1 MSNEGPPPALLIRAA
16 IKARRAVPDKDKLVE
31 PADYTSENLLMKE
44 RNSRRRRT
52 IYKDAPSSLRSRD
65 EGYDGLTGRPTA

>member
-31 PADYTSENLLMKE
+31 PADFAAEN
-44 RNSRRRRT
+44 
-52 IYKDAPSSLRSRD
+52 SLRRK
-65 EGYDGLTGRPTA
+65 ETRAAGELFKETHRLV